1 MAIRDV
7 AASVTIGGNS
17 MNILYDQGGLTV
29 TEDFASACTRFSL
42 VTNTSSGSINDLVN
56 ISMGYSGDTGTM
68 MTNGRV
74 DTITA
79 DRPPGVYT
87 IEGRDKLKMAMD
99 YFIVEASMDEA
110 DFFNP
115 RLGSGSVSTP
125 HGIVNKILGEAGL
138 SLTYSSGDAG
148 WVLGD
153 DETGAPFQLKTAWES
168 IQEVCQI
175 GVWKVWVRQDGD
187 ISFGQIIPE
196 PNGSSGSFT
205 TGDNGNLTSIS
216 HSKSDEELRN
226 KIVVIGAPTE
236 LGNGAFYTGTASA
249 SSPYLPTGYY
259 KTAVIS
265 TDLLTSASDCF
276 DSAVL
281 NRDRFNRLTERVS
294 FEAEGDHSIHIHDTV
309 YVEESFTGIAE
320 DWFVYQITHSI
331 DDNGY
336 KMSGVLNK

>member
-1 MAIRDV
+1 MTIRDV

-17 MNILYDQGGLTV
+17 MSIISLSV
-29 TEDFASACTRFSL
+29 TEDFATACTRFTL

-56 ISMGYSGDTGTM
+56 ISLGYSGDLGTM

-79 DRPPGVYT
+79 NRPPGTYT

-99 YFIVEASMDEA
+99 YFIVVASNNEA

-115 RLGSGSVSTP
+115 RLDNGSDNP
-125 HGIVNKILGEAGL
+125 HEIVDDILGEAGL
-138 SLTYSSGDAG
+138 SLTWWTGDAG
-148 WVLGD
+148 WTLGD
-153 DETGAPFQLKTAWES
+153 DVTGTPFQLKTAWES
-168 IQEVCQI
+168 IQEVCMI

-187 ISFGQIIPE
+187 ISFGQIVPE
-196 PNGSSGSFT
+196 PGVSSGSFT
-205 TGDNGNLTSIS
+205 TGDSGNLTSIS
-216 HSKSDEELRN
+216 YSKSDEELRN
-226 KIVVIGAPTE
+226 KIIVIGAPTE

-265 TDLLTSASDCF
+265 TDLLTSASDCY
-276 DSAVL
+276 DSALL
-281 NRDRFNRLTERVS
+281 NRNRFNRLTERVS

-309 YVEESFTGIAE
+309 YVEESFTGLAE

-331 DDNGY
+331 DDGGY
-336 KMSGVLNK
+336 RMSGVLSK